1 MRNAYEVVT
10 RELDPTEGTQAIR
23 LVAERVVDYKAE
35 LLISGKV
42 RLRIAVMRPG
52 VGDTEQERDVTS
64 DDGTQRAFFN
74 FSLPTDTWGFSVLSS
89 SDYVNKELLVSPD
102 GSRTVVMLDN
112 GWSQSYIEQDEIT
125 AWNGGGNPLN
135 M

>member
-1 MRNAYEVVT
+1 MRKAFVVVT
-10 RELDPTEGTQAIR
+10 KELDPAEGTQAVR
-23 LVAERVVDYKAE
+23 LVAERVVDYTID
-35 LLISGKV
+35 LLNTGKV
-42 RLRIAVMRPG
+42 RLRVAVMRPG

-74 FSLPTDTWGFSVLSS
+74 FSLPTDTWGYSVLAS
-89 SDYVNKELLVSPD
+89 SDYANKKLLVSPD
-102 GSRTVVMLDN
+102 GNRTLIALDN
-112 GWSQSYIEQDEIT
+112 GWSQSYIEQDEIA